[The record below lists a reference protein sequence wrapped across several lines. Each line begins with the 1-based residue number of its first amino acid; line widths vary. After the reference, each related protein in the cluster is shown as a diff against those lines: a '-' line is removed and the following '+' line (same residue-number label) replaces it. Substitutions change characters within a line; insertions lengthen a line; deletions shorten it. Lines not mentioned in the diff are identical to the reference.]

1 MDQEEKNPKNSWMDG
16 VNKVQK
22 KREGRNVKNKRQ
34 IGVLTY

>member
-1 MDQEEKNPKNSWMDG
+1 MDQEEKNPKKSWMDG

-22 KREGRNVKNKRQ
+22 NREGRNVKNKRQ